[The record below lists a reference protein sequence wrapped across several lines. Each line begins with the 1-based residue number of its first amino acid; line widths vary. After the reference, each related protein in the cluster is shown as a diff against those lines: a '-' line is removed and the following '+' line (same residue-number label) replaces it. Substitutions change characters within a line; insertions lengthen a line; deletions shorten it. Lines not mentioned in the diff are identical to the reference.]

1 MLSYTPHMATQQIKF
16 HHGGAKIWVGGV
28 AGEGEFVGRRG
39 VERRERERERHTHR
53 RGT

>member
-1 MLSYTPHMATQQIKF
+1 MATQQIKF

-39 VERRERERERHTHR
+39 VERRERERDTHTEEELE
-53 RGT
+53 GTGESR